1 MRDYLKV
8 SIPTSQAADAGA
20 IFEALSKLK
29 DQGAELRS
37 VSVKIASIAVT
48 DISPTL
54 ILVPKIIQSIAPG
67 VLHTFLCILCRL
79 PAEKVIFE
87 DSGGFF

>member
-1 MRDYLKV
+1 MHSATKV
-8 SIPTSQAADAGA
+8 TIPASKATDAGA
-20 IFEALSKLK
+20 IFEALSQLK

-37 VSVKIASIAVT
+37 VSVKIASTSIK
-48 DISPTL
+48 DISATL
-54 ILVPKIIQSIAPG
+54 AITSKVIESLVPG
-67 VLHTFLCILCRL
+67 NLHTFLCILCRL